1 MSQLSSILGYFYL
14 LGQQCLLCV
23 SLFYQL
29 STRFLPALYLFL
41 YLCLIIAYPEK
52 GLFNILRWWY
62 CFLMD
67 CFSMLGRFNGTPTS
81 CWESWT
87 PETKYMHSRVECVCC
102 SFFSDCFN
110 IIYLSQFLHDNLLN
124 IFYTDV
130 VVKME
135 PVDEEITIN
144 QG

>member
-1 MSQLSSILGYFYL
+1 MSQLSSILDYFYL

-41 YLCLIIAYPEK
+41 YWCLRIDYPVK
-52 GLFNILRWWY
+52 GPSNILGCWY
-62 CFLMD
+62 CFIMN
-67 CFSMLGRFNGTPTS
+67 CFSMLGGFNGTVTS
-81 CWESWT
+81 CWESRT

-110 IIYLSQFLHDNLLN
+110 IIYLSQFLCDNLLN

-130 VVKME
+130 VVKRE
-135 PVDEEITIN
+135 PVDEETTIN